1 MSSEWVP
8 YHERERLSIPHLL
21 AITAN
26 QLTAGMVWTPIGL
39 LLNPMCQKFGL
50 NNVITTLIILIG
62 PVAGLIAPSMASV
75 YSDRC
80 MLKWGRRRIFMVV
93 GEALAF
99 VGLMLMAFCDKM
111 GSAGVFGLVA
121 GQTIVSFGGNIFGS
135 PGRTLCSDLA
145 PDSQQVLVGNL
156 CQVQGAI
163 GNILSNLMG
172 TLKLADKVGMQNAQ
186 FTLLISCI
194 VGFVAL
200 AISIAAS
207 HEEPLTEPPPEGK
220 NPFALI
226 FDSFKLLDLPMWLVC
241 TSNLFYQLGNNQWGT
256 QLGTF
261 LGINIFGGIAKS
273 DKASEKYLVDL
284 YDDGVEHSQ
293 TLSLIQQC
301 VQLAVSFAST
311 AITGLIGNMGF
322 WILGLACGL
331 IAQLFFWIQPS
342 NEWVYVVP
350 AMLWAFDQVAGAVPF
365 NVISIYGDRNNLGGM
380 LAVVTFMGNVAG
392 FLANFLF
399 TMGIGSIPWFKE
411 NVGRII
417 GISMIF
423 TFGGLII
430 GVIGIKML
438 EKTHAPEMLDNGVD
452 NDEKEDVD
460 DDRML

>member
-1 MSSEWVP
+1 MSDWVP
-8 YHERERLSIPHLL
+8 YHDRDRLSLPHLL

-26 QLTAGMVWTPIGL
+26 QLAAGMVWTPIGL
-39 LLNPMCQKFGL
+39 LLNPMCELFGL
-50 NNVITTLIILIG
+50 NNVVTTLIILIG
-62 PVAGLIAPSMASV
+62 PVAGLIAPPLASV

-80 MLKWGRRRIFMVV
+80 MLKWGRRRIFMVL

-111 GSAGVFGLVA
+111 GSANVFGLVA

-156 CQVQGAI
+156 CQVQGAL
-163 GNILSNLMG
+163 GNIISNLMG

-194 VGFVAL
+194 VGFLAL

-207 HEEPLTEPPPEGK
+207 HEEPLTEQPPPGK

-226 FDSFKLLDLPMWLVC
+226 FESFKLLDLPMWLLC
-241 TSNLFYQLGNNQWGT
+241 TGFLFFQLGANQWGT
-256 QLGTF
+256 QLGSF
-261 LGINIFGGIAKS
+261 LGKIVFKGSPDENAEAGLK
-273 DKASEKYLVDL
+273 KL
-284 YDDGVEHSQ
+284 YNDGVAHAQ

-301 VQLAVSFAST
+301 VQLAVSFGST
-311 AITGLIGNMGF
+311 AITQL
-322 WILGLACGL
+322 LGQKGIWLLGMTCGAV
-331 IAQLFFWIQPS
+331 AQVFFWIQPS
-342 NEWVYVVP
+342 NEWVYIVP
-350 AMLWAFDQVAGAVPF
+350 AMLWAFDQVIGNSVPF
-365 NVISIYGDRNNLGGM
+365 NVISIYGDRNSLGGM

-399 TMGIGSIPWFKE
+399 TMGIGSVPWFKS
-411 NVGRII
+411 NQGRII
-417 GISMIF
+417 GISMVF
-423 TFGGLII
+423 TILGAIV

-438 EKTHAPEMLDNGVD
+438 ETTHVPDMLDNED
-452 NDEKEDVD
+452 EIDEKEDID
-460 DDRML
+460 DDKMI